1 VTTAF
6 AYIRLSKWDETSTA
20 PQRQREAIA
29 KLCADR
35 GWTLSESFEDIDASG
50 YNGEHRPG
58 LEAMLRHLGE
68 VDAVVVYRIDRIA
81 RSSVGFARIL
91 EQLQKS
97 GTELV
102 ATDLQVD
109 SSPSG
114 TLIRDLVAR
123 LAQFES
129 DQLSVRAK
137 AVMDYRRARGEH
149 IGPVP
154 FGFIRIGKGVEPDP
168 ETFPVL
174 EQAAERY
181 VAGESLRRISADIGI
196 HHPNLAQRLR
206 SDLVV
211 DALPPAL
218 AASLVQTMAERGRTG
233 TRAKRSLLG
242 GLAKC
247 ATCGGGMTVTG
258 TSTGW
263 ASYGCKPG
271 HVYIAK
277 QWLDDHVTAAVLER
291 VDTGKVLQ
299 AIARRRKR
307 PAALQSLEVEA
318 RLEMLEADFYE
329 LGNMPRDRY
338 LARREGLLKR
348 LKDAR
353 EAETDRGVD
362 LPVELAR
369 NLSARWPDLS
379 VHGRRQIISAV
390 LERVAIA
397 KATGHGPVDPSRV
410 TLTWRA

>member
-1 VTTAF
+1 MTTAF

-35 GWTLSESFEDIDASG
+35 GWTLAETFEDIDVSA
-50 YNGEHRPG
+50 YNGERRPG
-58 LEAMLRHLGE
+58 LERMMSRLGE

-91 EQLQKS
+91 EQLRES
-97 GTELV
+97 GTELI

-114 TLIRDLVAR
+114 TLIRDIVAR
-123 LAQFES
+123 MAQFES

-137 AVMDYRRARGEH
+137 AVTDYRRARGEH

-154 FGFIRIGKGVEPDP
+154 FGFRRDGKGLEPDP
-168 ETFPVL
+168 STFPVL
-174 EQAAERY
+174 KHAAERY
-181 VAGESLRRISADIGI
+181 VAGESLRRISADVGI

-206 SDLVV
+206 SDLVI

-218 AASLVQTMAERGRTG
+218 AARLVQTMAERGRTG

-247 ATCGGGMTVTG
+247 GVCGAGMTVTG
-258 TSTGW
+258 ESQGF

-277 QWLDDHVTAAVLER
+277 AWLDDHITQKVLER
-291 VDTGKVLQ
+291 VDTGKLLK
-299 AIARRRKR
+299 AIAKSRKR
-307 PAALQSLEVEA
+307 PAALASSEIEA
-318 RLEMLEADFYE
+318 RLEMLERDFYE
-329 LGNMPRDRY
+329 MGTIPRDRY

-353 EAETDRGVD
+353 EAETDRGID
-362 LPVELAR
+362 LPGELAR
-369 NLSARWPDLS
+369 DLSKRWPDLS
-379 VHGRRQIISAV
+379 VHGQRQIIAAV
-390 LERVAIA
+390 LERIEVA
-397 KATGHGPVDPSRV
+397 KATSHGPVDAGRV
-410 TLTWRA
+410 SLTWRT

>member
-1 VTTAF
+1 MRAF
-6 AYIRLSKWDETSTA
+6 AYIRLSKWDESSTA
-20 PQRQREAIA
+20 PQRQRHAIS

-35 GWTLSESFEDIDASG
+35 KWTLSETFEDIDVSAYDGSR
-50 YNGEHRPG
+50 RPG
-58 LEAMLRHLGE
+58 LERMLSRLDE

-81 RSSVGFARIL
+81 RSSVGFAKIL
-91 EQLQKS
+91 EQFKGSNTQ
-97 GTELV
+97 LV
-102 ATDLQVD
+102 ATDLNVD
-109 SSPSG
+109 DSPNG

-123 LAQFES
+123 MAQFES

-137 AVMDYRRARGEH
+137 AVTDYRRARGEH

-154 FGFIRIGKGVEPDP
+154 FGFRRNGKGLEPDP
-168 ETFPVL
+168 STFPVL

-196 HHPNLAQRLR
+196 HHPNLAARLR

-218 AASLVQTMAERGRTG
+218 ATRLVQTMAERGRTG

-242 GLAKC
+242 GLAR
-247 ATCGGGMTVTG
+247 CGVCGAGMTVTG
-258 TSTGW
+258 ESQGW

-277 QWLDDHVTAAVLER
+277 AWLDDYVTKKVLDA
-291 VDTGKVLQ
+291 VDTGKLLK
-299 AIARRRKR
+299 AIAKRRKR
-307 PAALQSLEVEA
+307 PAALQSSEIEA
-318 RLEMLEADFYE
+318 RLELLETDFYE
-329 LGNMPRDRY
+329 MGNIPRDRY

-369 NLSARWPDLS
+369 NLSKRWPDLS
-379 VHGRRQIISAV
+379 IDGQRQIIGAV
-390 LERVAIA
+390 LGRVEVA
-397 KATGHGPVDPSRV
+397 KATGHGKVDPSRV
-410 TLTWRA
+410 ALTWRA